1 MARAPNCSWG
11 GPYVICSQLSP
22 VVYRVRRMNETREIS
37 VHLAYLK
44 PYHPRETP
52 PAPEF
57 DKLAELSWENKFPYP
72 RWTILVKLNQ
82 QLSHTSLTEWSV
94 TSLDRAGKVCTIL
107 NTAWHMRLRGYG
119 PESDLEYRADEVPRC
134 HALIAAYRTK
144 NGLHIAP
151 PENTT
156 YVRTYLPR
164 SQNAE
169 TRKWWGMNIPTTY
182 TSAPSQNSK

>member
-94 TSLDRAGKVCTIL
+94 TSLDRAGKICVIL
-107 NTAWHMRLRGYG
+107 NTACT
-119 PESDLEYRADEVPRC
+119 PESDLKYCAGEVPQC
-134 HALIAAYRTK
+134 HALIVTYRAK
-144 NGLHIAP
+144 NGSNIAP
-151 PENTT
+151 PKNTT
-156 YVRTYLPR
+156 SRGVKR
-164 SQNAE
+164 
-169 TRKWWGMNIPTTY
+169 RKREDGEG
-182 TSAPSQNSK
+182 